1 VLSGIIENTDSR
13 ASWRYEKMEDVFIP
27 IVVFLVVYAAITFEL
42 VNKAVAALLGVM
54 VLIVLHIID
63 EHSAIEFIDFETIML
78 LLGMM
83 TIVAILRK
91 SGFFTIVSVKIAEL
105 TKGSPLKILVL
116 FSIVTAVLSAFLD
129 NVTTV
134 LIVIPIVIE
143 LTAGMGLDPKVYV
156 ISQAIISNIGGTATL
171 IGDPP
176 NIIIGS
182 KVGLNFNQFIL
193 NQGIPIVIAFL
204 AALAYIWLTNK
215 EKFRPIDTNL
225 AKLFSVQLLLEKIRF
240 NYLDIRIDKLFLG
253 KSLACLCLAILLF
266 VTQTITKLTPGVVA
280 LFVAMILFV
289 ITKVDVEH
297 MLEEI
302 EWSTL
307 LFFAGLFI
315 LVGVLE
321 EKGVIEWI
329 AHNVFLR
336 IGHNPYVIVLVV
348 LWVSGIVSGFLDNI
362 PFTITM
368 IPIVQ
373 LIMASNPIPNNILW
387 WALSLGACLGGN
399 LTMIGASANIVSVG
413 MAKKFN
419 QNISFLDFMK
429 ASAAI
434 TILTLLIASVYLTV
448 YLWISL

>member
-1 VLSGIIENTDSR
+1 
-13 ASWRYEKMEDVFIP
+13 MEGVFIP
-27 IVVFLVVYAAITFEL
+27 IAVFLLVYVAITFEL
-42 VNKAVAALLGVM
+42 VNKAVAALLGAM
-54 VLIVLHIID
+54 VLLVLHIID

-143 LTAGMGLDPKVYV
+143 LTAGMGLDPKIYV
-156 ISQAIISNIGGTATL
+156 ISQAVISNIGGACTL

-182 KVGLNFNQFIL
+182 KVGLNFNQFIMNL
-193 NQGIPIVIAFL
+193 SIPISIAFV
-204 AALAYIWLTNK
+204 AALLYFWLANK
-215 EKFRPIDTNL
+215 EKFKPIDTNL
-225 AKLFSVQLLLEKIRF
+225 TKLFSVQLLLEKIRF
-240 NYLDIRIDKLFLG
+240 NYLDIRIDRIFLT
-253 KSLACLCLAILLF
+253 KALACLGLAIILF
-266 VTQTITKLTPGVVA
+266 ITQTITKLSPGVVA

-336 IGHNPYVIVLVV
+336 IGNNPYIVVLVV
-348 LWVSGIVSGFLDNI
+348 LWVSGIASGFLDNI

-368 IPIVQ
+368 IPIVR
-373 LIMASNPIPNNILW
+373 LMLESNPIPNNILW

-399 LTMIGASANIVSVG
+399 LTMIGASANIVSIG
-413 MAKKFN
+413 IAKKFN
-419 QNISFLDFMK
+419 QNISFLAFMK
-429 ASAAI
+429 SSAII
-434 TILTLLIASVYLTV
+434 TLITLVIASVYLTV
-448 YLWISL
+448 YLWVSL

>member
-1 VLSGIIENTDSR
+1 
-13 ASWRYEKMEDVFIP
+13 MEQVAVP
-27 IVVFLVVYAAITFEL
+27 IAVFLIVYAAITFEL
-42 VNKAVAALLGVM
+42 VNKAVAALLGAT
-54 VLIVLHIID
+54 LLLVLHIID

-83 TIVAILRK
+83 SIVAILRK

-143 LTAGMGLDPKVYV
+143 LTAGMGLDPKLYV
-156 ISQAIISNIGGTATL
+156 ISQALISNIGGAGTL

-182 KVGLNFNQFIL
+182 KVGLSFNQFII
-193 NQGIPIVIAFL
+193 NL
-204 AALAYIWLTNK
+204 AAPVLLAFAAALLYFWLANR
-215 EKFRPIDTNL
+215 EKFKPIDTDL
-225 AKLFSVQLLLEKIRF
+225 GKLFSVQLLLEKIRF
-240 NYLDIRIDKLFLG
+240 NYLDIRIDKVFLA
-253 KSLACLCLAILLF
+253 KSLACLALAILLF
-266 VTQTITKLTPGVVA
+266 VTQTITKLSPGVVA
-280 LFVAMILFV
+280 MFVAMILFV
-289 ITKVDVEH
+289 ITPVDVEH

-315 LVGVLE
+315 LVGALE

-336 IGHNPYVIVLVV
+336 IGDNPYVVVLVV

-373 LIMASNPIPNNILW
+373 LILDSNPIPNNILW

-399 LTMIGASANIVSVG
+399 LTMIGASANIVSIG

-419 QNISFLDFMK
+419 QNISFLAFMK
-429 ASAAI
+429 SSAII
-434 TILTLLIASVYLTV
+434 TVITLLIASVYLTL
-448 YLWISL
+448 YLWVSL